1 MISGTYVAG
10 NSCIHKADPRFKF
23 VLLLLWVVFL
33 ILPVRIYALAGYYA
47 GLVLLISVGLSFRQ
61 VFQPLKTIWPILLLV
76 ALLTPPFHQSG
87 RVLYQ
92 FSGLF
97 SFTIGGVR
105 EAIVLILRFSGITSA
120 FFLFFRTTTI
130 DDFILTLRWFGLPYS
145 GALIIT
151 IAFRYIPSLL
161 QLYRNIEDA
170 HALRRPMPEGRRKF
184 HPIKKFSHIFPTLV
198 SVMIH
203 SIKGIPNLSMALE
216 SRGFGR
222 HNPRTSYRSLLPL
235 KEIVHQAVLFIIVLL
250 FLVLLYFL

>member
-1 MISGTYVAG
+1 MVSGTYLPG
-10 NSCIHKADPRFKF
+10 NSFVHKADPRMKF
-23 VLLLLWVVFL
+23 SLLILWVIAL
-33 ILPVRIYALAGYYA
+33 ILPVSIAALAAYYLA
-47 GLVLLISVGLSFRQ
+47 LVLLIWAGLSLGQ
-61 VFQPLKTIWPILLLV
+61 VFQPLKTIWPLLLMI

-87 RVLYQ
+87 RELYQ
-92 FSGLF
+92 VGGFILITKGGLQ
-97 SFTIGGVR
+97 
-105 EAIVLILRFSGITSA
+105 EAIILIVRFSGITSA

-145 GALIIT
+145 GALVVT

-170 HALRRPMPEGRRKF
+170 HALRRPVPEGRRKF

-203 SIKGIPNLSMALE
+203 SIKGIPTLSMALE

-250 FLVLLYFL
+250 FLVLLLFM

>member
-1 MISGTYVAG
+1 MISGTYLPG
-10 NSCIHKADPRFKF
+10 NSFVHKADPRLKF
-23 VLLLLWVVFL
+23 SLLILWVIAL
-33 ILPVRIYALAGYYA
+33 ILPVSIAALVAYYLA
-47 GLVLLISVGLSFRQ
+47 LVLLIWSGISLGQ
-61 VFQPLKTIWPILLLV
+61 VLQPLKTIWPLLLLI

-87 RVLYQ
+87 RELYHLG
-92 FSGLF
+92 GLVRI
-97 SFTIGGVR
+97 TEGGLQ
-105 EAIVLILRFSGITSA
+105 EAFILIVRFSGITSA

-145 GALIIT
+145 GALVVT